1 MATGS
6 RSVRTDNLCLIPLP
20 LSLVAFGSLV
30 QLISLVYLLIIERNR
45 YDSPD
50 EHHSS
55 LIQFFM
61 VLGIAMTVKI
71 AIYPQVLPF
80 IVKDEMRIES
90 AIAYNQSMDHLLT
103 SLSLLSV
110 GLFS

>member
-1 MATGS
+1 
-6 RSVRTDNLCLIPLP
+6 
-20 LSLVAFGSLV
+20 
-30 QLISLVYLLIIERNR
+30 
-45 YDSPD
+45 
-50 EHHSS
+50 
-55 LIQFFM
+55 M